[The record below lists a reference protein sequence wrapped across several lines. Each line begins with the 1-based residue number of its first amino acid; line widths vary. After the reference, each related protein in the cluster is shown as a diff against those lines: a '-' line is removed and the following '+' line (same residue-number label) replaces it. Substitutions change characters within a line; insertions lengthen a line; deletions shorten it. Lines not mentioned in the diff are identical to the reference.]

1 MKAKNKMVLVGTGQ
15 FITNDMIILLP
26 AHLSYTGVFVKEDTN
41 KFTWI
46 NEIKVHA
53 AWFLWKQSVSEN
65 SNCVHTRRWV

>member
-26 AHLSYTGVFVKEDTN
+26 AHLSYAGVFVKEDTN

-53 AWFLWKQSVSEN
+53 ARFL
-65 SNCVHTRRWV
+65 